1 MYNLFVKTNI
11 AGLFGHSYILDVELF
26 CCIFQADKLAM
37 LFDFFDMRQKIT
49 FLFECDHFSQELII
63 RLTMFFKICKGFPDL
78 FSYGN
83 SLVCNFSQYI
93 SLQ

>member
-1 MYNLFVKTNI
+1 MYNFFVKTII
-11 AGLFGHSYILDVELF
+11 AGLFCQSDILDVELF

-93 SLQ
+93 SLR